1 MVKTIKIDKD
11 TSLTLSN
18 NLGWVINYK
27 NQFGHDILPD
37 VMPIISAITK
47 VIGEMAQSSA
57 ADAYEMIRTLD
68 KDAVQDALIELCSI
82 ELADFLHLVW
92 ALAKANDKSIEDPD
106 TWVEQFDSFP
116 LDVIAP
122 AVFELLTKGLVS
134 SKNLKSLRDKA
145 PKAVK

>member
-18 NLGWVINYK
+18 NLGWAINYK

-57 ADAYEMIRTLD
+57 TDAYEMIRTLD

-82 ELADFLHLVW
+82 EFVDFLHLVW
-92 ALAKANDKSIEDPD
+92 ALAKANDKNIEDPD
-106 TWVEQFDSFP
+106 TWVEQFDFFP